1 MNKFLQIFKISFHQ
15 EFAYRINFIMWRVRN
30 MFQIF
35 LVFFLWD
42 TIFANS
48 QRIVFGYDRQK
59 MLTYIFGLI
68 IVRALVLS
76 SKANE
81 VGGDISRGDIINL
94 LLKPIS
100 YVKYW
105 LTRDLSSK
113 GINLIFAVFETI
125 LLYFI
130 LRPDFFLQGNILL
143 LLSFATSIVLAI
155 LIYFLLLFTIGLV
168 PFWVPE
174 SAWGI
179 SFLMLVVVEF
189 LSGALFP
196 LDILPVS
203 VQSII
208 NFTPFP
214 YLLFFPLQIYLG
226 KVGTLIMLRGI
237 GVSFLW
243 LGVLWLLMR
252 SVWFKGLK
260 SYQAY
265 GR

>member
-1 MNKFLQIFKISFHQ
+1 MSFAGFSKEKLQEKKKGFLSQKRQMNKFLQIFKISFHQ

-48 QRIVFGYDRQK
+48 QRIVFGYYRQK

-113 GINLIFAVFETI
+113 GINLIFAVFEKI

-143 LLSFATSIVLAI
+143 FS
-155 LIYFLLLFTIGLV
+155 
-168 PFWVPE
+168 
-174 SAWGI
+174 
-179 SFLMLVVVEF
+179 
-189 LSGALFP
+189 
-196 LDILPVS
+196 
-203 VQSII
+203 
-208 NFTPFP
+208 
-214 YLLFFPLQIYLG
+214 LQIYLG

>member
-1 MNKFLQIFKISFHQ
+1 
-15 EFAYRINFIMWRVRN
+15 

-243 LGVLWLLMR
+243 LGVRL
-252 SVWFKGLK
+252 
-260 SYQAY
+260 
-265 GR
+265 

>member
-1 MNKFLQIFKISFHQ
+1 
-15 EFAYRINFIMWRVRN
+15 
-30 MFQIF
+30 MFQVF

-48 QRIVFGYDRQK
+48 QRVVFGYDRQK

-68 IVRALVLS
+68 VVRALVLS

-81 VGGDISRGDIINL
+81 VAGDISRGDIINL
-94 LLKPIS
+94 LLKPVS

-113 GINLIFAVFETI
+113 GLNLIFAFFEIT

-130 LRPDFFLQGNILL
+130 LRPDFFFQNNILL
-143 LLSFATSIVLAI
+143 LLSFIASLILAI
-155 LIYFLLLFTIGLV
+155 LIYFLLIFTIGLI
-168 PFWVPE
+168 PFWIPE

-179 SFLMLVVVEF
+179 SFLVLVIVEF

-196 LDILPVS
+196 LDILPAGL
-203 VQSII
+203 QSII

-226 KVGTLIMLRGI
+226 KVSTMIMLKGI
-237 GVSFLW
+237 GMAFLW
-243 LGVLWLLMR
+243 LIVLWFLMR
-252 SVWFKGLK
+252 NLWLRGLK

>member
-168 PFWVPE
+168 PFWVP
-174 SAWGI
+174 
-179 SFLMLVVVEF
+179 
-189 LSGALFP
+189 
-196 LDILPVS
+196 
-203 VQSII
+203 
-208 NFTPFP
+208 
-214 YLLFFPLQIYLG
+214 
-226 KVGTLIMLRGI
+226 
-237 GVSFLW
+237 
-243 LGVLWLLMR
+243 
-252 SVWFKGLK
+252 
-260 SYQAY
+260 
-265 GR
+265 

>member
-1 MNKFLQIFKISFHQ
+1 
-15 EFAYRINFIMWRVRN
+15 